1 MDFILALPEDFSR
14 IIVTKWLSLVSVSL
28 LDISYCNSLKRP
40 CFLSMLSSLR
50 TPHRSPFTGR
60 SQCHRSMEMISWIV
74 SRNLIVSDVA
84 ILSGFCLQT
93 AMSTY
98 LKQHGG
104 SVNVVEIHQLGD
116 LSKSS
121 LIDTLYCVQL
131 YCINIR
137 EVRLSYL
144 VNVDAAALQ
153 FLAEG
158 CKSIERLHL
167 DYCDVGG
174 TEWADVIATA
184 WPALQEICLTKTS
197 CTDLNVSTIA
207 RRCTQLTRIDV
218 SLSEVGSIGIN
229 AIAAHCPC
237 LQSLSLNECTVDDS
251 AIAALAAACPLLREI
266 SMRGIGE
273 LTDACLHALCTHC
286 PSLQSIDI
294 SHCEQMTDAGL
305 EIIAYHCS
313 QLRCLDV
320 SKCPYVTEY
329 GVSEVANRCDQL
341 QTIRVSDSAIP
352 SLEVINSLADK
363 LAVSPR
369 FDWDHYWQYAT
380 MAEEGDVDGENT
392 GTDWGRGRV
401 NSDY

>member
-1 MDFILALPEDFSR
+1 MR
-14 IIVTKWLSLVSVSL
+14 
-28 LDISYCNSLKRP
+28 
-40 CFLSMLSSLR
+40 
-50 TPHRSPFTGR
+50 
-60 SQCHRSMEMISWIV
+60 
-74 SRNLIVSDVA
+74 RNLIVSDVA
-84 ILSGFCLQT
+84 ILSGVCVQT
-93 AMSTY
+93 FVSIY

-104 SVNVVEIHQLGD
+104 SVDVVEIHQLDD

-121 LIDTLYCVQL
+121 LIDTLICVQL
-131 YCINIR
+131 YCINLRI
-137 EVRLSYL
+137 VRLSYL
-144 VNVDAAALQ
+144 VNVDAATLQ
-153 FLAEG
+153 LLAAG
-158 CKSIERLHL
+158 CKHIESLYL

-174 TEWADVIATA
+174 SEWADVIAMA
-184 WPALQEICLTKTS
+184 WPELLEINLTNTG
-197 CTDLNVSTIA
+197 CTDLDITTIA

-218 SLSEVGSIGIN
+218 SLSEVGSTGIN
-229 AIAAHCPC
+229 AIAAHCPY
-237 LQSLSLNECTVDDS
+237 LRSLFINECLVNDS
-251 AIAALAAACPLLREI
+251 AIAALAAACPRLQEI
-266 SMRGIGE
+266 AMRGITE

-286 PSLQSIDI
+286 PSLHSLDI
-294 SHCEQMTDAGL
+294 SHCYHITDAGM

-352 SLEVINSLADK
+352 SLEVINTLAEK

-380 MAEEGDVDGENT
+380 MAEEGDVDGENA